1 MVSGR
6 AFLELVPKTSTASAP
21 VFAAVSA
28 PWSLAVEL
36 GLTLVGFIR
45 RSSMNVYTGAD
56 RIPG

>member
-28 PWSLAVEL
+28 PWSLTVGL
-36 GLTLVGFIR
+36 GLVGFLR